1 MRAYRKRSGLF
12 DPLPVSKS
20 VTQGGW
26 GALET
31 AFRYS
36 SLDLTEGTVDGGD
49 LEILSL
55 GINWWLARRAQFSV
69 DYRYISLDRFGIQG
83 DSAGLNARLLLMLD

>member
-1 MRAYRKRSGLF
+1 MCLAKDDHVIEALAPNRT
-12 DPLPVSKS
+12 D
-20 VTQGGW
+20 Q
-26 GALET
+26 ALET

-69 DYRYISLDRFGIQG
+69 DYRYISLDRLGIVG
-83 DSAGLNARLLLMLD
+83 HSSGLNVRLLLMLD